1 MFVSVHASAC
11 MCMHAFIMTSQ
22 GINQNMLSQYF
33 FILVKGHWA
42 KQLNAPLTISVVAG
56 TGKSA
61 DWVTP
66 GLTVYAV
73 CLLVY
78 HNQFYTRLGSD
89 ACLACYM
96 TLKTLFSFFLNNSKT
111 KFKIKYISCKS
122 GSGFKI
128 YGLSCFPKTQT
139 RNCKAGS
146 NLTCRSNLPIQPP
159 YIFFASYIIIHELF
173 SVVFLLGASPQMTR
187 SVLKSQGHKTSSIYS
202 KMTE

>member
-1 MFVSVHASAC
+1 MCVCQCSVHASAC

-66 GLTVYAV
+66 GLTVSVA

-78 HNQFYTRLGSD
+78 HNLFYTRLAANSGTRMSLILYYAENLLRINPKTRSQIFIIFGS
-89 ACLACYM
+89 
-96 TLKTLFSFFLNNSKT
+96 T
-111 KFKIKYISCKS
+111 FKPPSSMSLYSVCIIFCCFPVEIPQKYISD
-122 GSGFKI
+122 
-128 YGLSCFPKTQT
+128 
-139 RNCKAGS
+139 
-146 NLTCRSNLPIQPP
+146 
-159 YIFFASYIIIHELF
+159 
-173 SVVFLLGASPQMTR
+173 
-187 SVLKSQGHKTSSIYS
+187 LKSQGHKASFIYT
-202 KMTE
+202 KTNK